1 MGNCLAIFHSPL
13 SIFHQKNMLR
23 LILGVVVGF
32 VAWSI
37 LWVGSNEVL
46 VTMSPDWWGAHQ
58 TAFERAWTNKE
69 AFTADATIMIVN
81 LLRSFAISIIS
92 GFLAAV
98 VANESKRTTLVLG
111 VLLLLFGIFVQVSAW
126 SLIPIWYHFLFLFML
141 IPMTIAG
148 GKLKSSS

>member
-1 MGNCLAIFHSPL
+1 
-13 SIFHQKNMLR
+13 MLR
-23 LILGVVVGF
+23 IILGIIVGF

-46 VTMSPDWWGAHQ
+46 VTLSPAWWGAHQ
-58 TAFERAWTNKE
+58 TAFERAWTNGE
-69 AFTADATIMIVN
+69 AFSADSTIMIIN

-98 VANESKRTTLVLG
+98 VANETKRTTLVLG
-111 VLLLLFGIFVQVSAW
+111 VLLLLFGLFVQISAW
-126 SLIPIWYHFLFLFML
+126 RLIPIWYHFLFLFML

-148 GKLKSSS
+148 GRLKASK